1 MIDKNRMLH
10 HRKLSAT
17 HNIKRVSREYRR
29 HECDGETVQ
38 VKPHALYHACKA
50 KRDGLQ
56 DRCKACR
63 AELDRVRLQ
72 QTRSITA
79 ASATTA
85 GLVANTGRPRPTTTT
100 TRVRLTPERPSSG
113 SPQRRPGKS
122 ITGGSVQRSTAAAA
136 ETGRAF
142 ADASNSMAAAALV
155 AVAEERSSK
164 RRRYPQ
170 WDVQKPQQQQ
180 SQSQP
185 QLPELP
191 TAVPRYL

>member
-1 MIDKNRMLH
+1 M
-10 HRKLSAT
+10 
-17 HNIKRVSREYRR
+17 
-29 HECDGETVQ
+29 Q

-79 ASATTA
+79 ATTA
-85 GLVANTGRPRPTTTT
+85 GLAATTGRPRPATTA
-100 TRVRLTPERPSSG
+100 TRVRTTPVRPSSG

-122 ITGGSVQRSTAAAA
+122 STGGSVQRSTAAAA
-136 ETGRAF
+136 ETARAS

-155 AVAEERSSK
+155 AVAEERTSK

-170 WDVQKPQQQQ
+170 WGVQKPLQP
-180 SQSQP
+180 QP

-191 TAVPRYL
+191 TLVPRYSCYLSRPVSLIA